1 MQRGLTRHHQLSDE
15 GPDALIPQH
24 FTVSVLMVD
33 LGNAGLGWAKIQIQ
47 HNLYL
52 YVPMWPHGKITRAV
66 SGLTPAGGV
75 PQGSAS
81 ALSVVT
87 VVDGCTDCLPPA
99 VFKSNLTLSVTM

>member
-33 LGNAGLGWAKIQIQ
+33 LVNAGMGLAKIQIQ

-52 YVPMWPHGKITRAV
+52 YVPMWPHGKITRAA